1 MTFSKRSCRATRF
14 GDAEMQLLALFRAP
28 HYEEISLSDWLTHSP
43 PALVAQHLNVDEAT
57 IAKWLDS
64 QPVIMR
70 GAY

>member
-1 MTFSKRSCRATRF
+1 MTFSKRSGRATRF
-14 GDAEMQLLALFRAP
+14 GDAEMQLLPVFRAP

-43 PALVAQHLNVDEAT
+43 PALVAQHLKVDEAT
-57 IAKWLDS
+57 IAKGPDS